1 MNDLTLTGNTLTMTS
16 REIADLTDKQHK
28 NVIRDIRV
36 MLIEL
41 FSEKAIDEIVPEQH
55 RNRHTEYIRE
65 NAGSIMERLFGDGA
79 DRSHA
84 QTRGF
89 SWERD
94 TRGYVALFRLS
105 RELTETL
112 ITGYSIPLR
121 HKVIRRLHELE
132 RHAAPSLSVA
142 PPQSFAAA
150 LRLAAD
156 QAELL
161 ERQQAELAEAAPKVE
176 ALDRIAGSRGAM
188 CITDAAKHLQVPP
201 RRLFDWLKENRWIYQ
216 RPGSTRWVGYQP
228 RIQSGFILHKI
239 TTISAD
245 EQGELRAATQVR
257 ITPKG
262 LAKLALLVGES
273 L

>member
-1 MNDLTLTGNTLTMTS
+1 MQQILSTSNTLTMSS
-16 REIADLTDKQHK
+16 REIAELTKKRHK
-28 NVIRDIRV
+28 DVIRDIRV
-36 MLIEL
+36 ML
-41 FSEKAIDEIVPEQH
+41 KALEE
-55 RNRHTEYIRE
+55 
-65 NAGSIMERLFGDGA
+65 DGA
-79 DRSHA
+79 DLRHL
-84 QTRGF
+84 RD
-89 SWERD
+89 ERD
-94 TRGYVALFRLS
+94 ARGYTSCFHLNK
-105 RELTETL
+105 ELTETL

-121 HKVIRRLHELE
+121 HKVVRRLHELE
-132 RHAAPSLSVA
+132 RGAAISLPA
-142 PPQSFAAA
+142 PPPQSFAAA

-188 CITDAAKHLQVPP
+188 CITDAAKHLQVQP

-216 RPGSTRWVGYQP
+216 RPGSSRWVGYQP

-239 TTISAD
+239 TTIGAD
-245 EQGELRAATQVR
+245 ELGELRAATQVR

>member
-1 MNDLTLTGNTLTMTS
+1 MMQQILSTGNTLTMSS
-16 REIADLTDKQHK
+16 REIAELVDKQHK
-28 NVIRDIRV
+28 DVIRDIRV
-36 MLIEL
+36 MQ
-41 FSEKAIDEIVPEQH
+41 KALEE
-55 RNRHTEYIRE
+55 
-65 NAGSIMERLFGDGA
+65 DGA
-79 DRSHA
+79 DLRHL
-84 QTRGF
+84 REEKDG
-89 SWERD
+89 
-94 TRGYVALFRLS
+94 RGYTSAFHLDKD
-105 RELTETL
+105 LTETL
-112 ITGYSIPLR
+112 VTGYSIPLR

-132 RHAAPSLSVA
+132 RCVSPSLSVA
-142 PPQSFAAA
+142 PPQSFSAA

-176 ALDRIAGSRGAM
+176 PLERIAGSRGAM
-188 CITDAAKHLQVPP
+188 CITDAAKHLKVQP

-239 TTISAD
+239 TTIGAD

-262 LAKLALLVGES
+262 LAKLALLVGEA

>member
-1 MNDLTLTGNTLTMTS
+1 MNDLTLTGNTLTMSS
-16 REIADLTDKQHK
+16 REIAHLVEKQHK
-28 NVIRDIRV
+28 DVIRDIRV
-36 MLIEL
+36 MQRALLE
-41 FSEKAIDEIVPEQH
+41 
-55 RNRHTEYIRE
+55 
-65 NAGSIMERLFGDGA
+65 DGA
-79 DRSHA
+79 DLRHL
-84 QTRGF
+84 Q
-89 SWERD
+89 EEKD
-94 TRGYVALFRLS
+94 NRGYTSAFHLDKD
-105 RELTETL
+105 LTETL
-112 ITGYSIPLR
+112 VTGYSIPLR

-132 RHAAPSLSVA
+132 RRSAPSLPVA

-201 RRLFDWLKENRWIYQ
+201 RRLFDWLKEHRWIFQ
-216 RPGSTRWVGYQP
+216 RPGSSRWVGYQP

-239 TTISAD
+239 TTIGAD

>member
-1 MNDLTLTGNTLTMTS
+1 MMQQILSTGNTLTMSS
-16 REIADLTDKQHK
+16 REIAELVDKQHK
-28 NVIRDIRV
+28 DVIRDIRV
-36 MLIEL
+36 MQ
-41 FSEKAIDEIVPEQH
+41 KALEE
-55 RNRHTEYIRE
+55 
-65 NAGSIMERLFGDGA
+65 DGA
-79 DRSHA
+79 DLRHL
-84 QTRGF
+84 REEKDG
-89 SWERD
+89 
-94 TRGYVALFRLS
+94 RGYTSAFHLDKD
-105 RELTETL
+105 LTETL
-112 ITGYSIPLR
+112 VTGYSIPLR

-132 RHAAPSLSVA
+132 RHAAPSLLVA

-176 ALDRIAGSRGAM
+176 ALERIAGSRGAM
-188 CITDAAKHLQVPP
+188 CITDAAKHLKVQP

-239 TTISAD
+239 TTIGAD

-262 LAKLALLVGES
+262 LAKLALLVGEA